1 MVGQKSLKVQTKSYR
16 FVLGISDP
24 LCVKVRPYFLEELLK
39 KMLVIDISFVIVH
52 TYMEFLKSGLLYKN
66 SSNYSKKI
74 VFNIS
79 NKKNF
84 TFRIIAFGSS

>member
-52 TYMEFLKSGLLYKN
+52 TYMEFLKSGLL
-66 SSNYSKKI
+66 
-74 VFNIS
+74 
-79 NKKNF
+79 NKPHCMQLKQLK
-84 TFRIIAFGSS
+84 RIPKRVDLSL